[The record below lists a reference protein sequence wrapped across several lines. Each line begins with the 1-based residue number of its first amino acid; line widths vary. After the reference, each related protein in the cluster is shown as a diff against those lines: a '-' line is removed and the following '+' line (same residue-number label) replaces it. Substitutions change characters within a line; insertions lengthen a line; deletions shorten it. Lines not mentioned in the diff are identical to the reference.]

1 MPTRRRLRPSSATAP
16 FAVVAAPVVLLVAVA
31 LVLPT
36 PARGAQPWHAAVDAH
51 RAAGPATA
59 QQTATIDPFDL
70 ATVHDYKLTFDR
82 ADWESALAAD
92 QTVQADI
99 EVDGVALADV
109 AVAYKGNS
117 SQRGAGR
124 KKPLNITFDANV
136 AGQTVG
142 GHDVINFN
150 NGFSDPTFVREA
162 LTSKSLSP
170 FMPMPR
176 IGWARVHVNGAYFGF
191 YVAVEQIEGTFIKHW
206 FRSNNG
212 WRFKADPPE
221 AAAPDI
227 AAGDDDALSPDQR
240 PGGGGFGAS
249 LAWLGEDLALYKSRY
264 ELKTP
269 DAGDTAWTGLRE
281 LTRALDAP
289 TGAGG
294 AAEADLPAALADHLD
309 VDRVLWYVAA
319 MNLFANFDSYYVG
332 HNYFLW
338 RADEDER
345 FHILAWDIN
354 ESFGTFPGGGVDTA
368 DTAALARV
376 DPFHM
381 TSGSGAGPL
390 LRRVVTN
397 PAWRADYLAH
407 YRTLL
412 SAAFAPAGIE
422 RDGTAMQAIIAASV
436 KSDPNPLYG
445 TSFFEAGLLDDVRLA
460 GGGGGG
466 GGGGRPA
473 PGIVKL
479 VTLRT
484 QHLAALPD
492 LQPPAGNVYDAT
504 RDQTPG
510 APTSADDVLIGLRWD
525 GAFLGEP
532 PSTVSLRYAV
542 DGGRTVEL
550 PMPSAVEGGLQQWR
564 ATIPQQPAGTDVTYY
579 LRAVWPD
586 GKVVFVPAANLTRP
600 STYTVAGV
608 QLPPAADSDLVI
620 NEVLADNGVGDVD
633 EAGEHEDWVE
643 LFNKGTAPIDLAG
656 YFLSD
661 DPTKPDAWQLP
672 DVTLAPG
679 AFLAIWCDE
688 DGSQGPLHANFK
700 LSKAGELVQLATR
713 DAVVDSVTFGA
724 QTTDVSWARQ
734 PDGTGAWASCA
745 SPTIGRANVCG
756 GGTGGTATATGVASA
771 TPTVSATPSMPAITQ
786 TATATGT
793 RPIVDVGTPTP
804 TPTPTI
810 WRDWMERLYLPIG
823 YRLK

>member
-1 MPTRRRLRPSSATAP
+1 MPTQPPARPRPSAAVRLSIPRAA
-16 FAVVAAPVVLLVAVA
+16 AVVVLAALA
-31 LVLPT
+31 LAP
-36 PARGAQPWHAAVDAH
+36 PGAARGASPSRTAVDAH
-51 RAAGPATA
+51 RVAGPAA
-59 QQTATIDPFDL
+59 ARQSDAIDPFDL

-124 KKPLNITFDANV
+124 KKPLNVTFDAHV
-136 AGQTVG
+136 SGQSVG

-162 LTSKSLSP
+162 LTSKALSP

-176 IGWARVHVNGAYFGF
+176 IGWARVHINGAYFGF
-191 YVAVEQIEGTFIKHW
+191 YVAVEQIEGTFIRHW

-221 AAAPDI
+221 AAAP
-227 AAGDDDALSPDQR
+227 DDALSPDQR

-249 LAWLGEDLALYKSRY
+249 LAWLGEDVSLYKARY

-269 DAGDTAWTGLRE
+269 DAGDTAWEGLRE

-289 TGAGG
+289 TSAGG
-294 AAEADLPAALADHLD
+294 VADADLPAALADHLD

-338 RADEDER
+338 HADEDRR

-381 TSGSGAGPL
+381 TSGAGAGPL
-390 LRRVVTN
+390 LRRVVAH

-407 YRTLL
+407 YRTLI
-412 SAAFAPAGIE
+412 AGAFQPFEFEQNGI
-422 RDGTAMQAIIAASV
+422 AMQALISESV

-445 TSFFEAGLLDDVRLA
+445 TSFFQTGLMDDVRLP
-460 GGGGGG
+460 GGGM

-473 PGIVKL
+473 PGIAKL
-479 VTLRT
+479 AWLRY
-484 QHLAALPD
+484 QHLGTLPE
-492 LQPPAGNVYDAT
+492 LTLPPGFIDNAT

-510 APTSADDVLIGLRWD
+510 APTSADDVLVGLRWD
-525 GAFLGEP
+525 GDFLFVP
-532 PSTVSLRYAV
+532 PATVALRYAV
-542 DGGRTVEL
+542 DGGRAVEL
-550 PMPSAVEGGLQQWR
+550 PMPSVIDGGIQQWR
-564 ATIPQQPAGTDVTYY
+564 ATIPRQPAGAVVTYY
-579 LRAVWPD
+579 LRAAWPD
-586 GKVVFVPAANLTRP
+586 GKVAFVPAANLTRP
-600 STYTVAGV
+600 SAYTVAGV

-620 NEVLADNGVGDVD
+620 NEVLADNGNGDVD

-643 LFNKGTAPIDLAG
+643 ILNKGTAPIDLAG

-672 DVTLAPG
+672 NVTLAPG

-700 LSKAGELVQLATR
+700 LSKAGEMVQLATK

-724 QTTDVSWARQ
+724 QTTDVSWARL

-745 SPTIGRANVCG
+745 APTLGGPNDCG
-756 GGTGGTATATGVASA
+756 GGATGTATATGTGGGSA
-771 TPTVSATPSMPAITQ
+771 TSTATPV
-786 TATATGT
+786 TATATRT
-793 RPIVDVGTPTP
+793 PTKEIIDVGTA

-810 WRDWMERLYLPIG
+810 WRDWTERLFLPIG